1 MAYDPEK
8 YSAKTVLGE
17 QGGGSTV
24 IEDEAKA
31 KADTANVR
39 HIQYR
44 NYGAALTN
52 YESRSDVETL
62 AHRRAREA
70 GDQFSDTDFVRAEGY
85 DPFA

>member
-1 MAYDPEK
+1 MAYDAEQ
-8 YSAKTVLGE
+8 YSAKSNLVN
-17 QGGGSTV
+17 QPGGDPTL
-24 IEDEAKA
+24 EEEAKD

-39 HIQYR
+39 HFSYI
-44 NYGAALTN
+44 NYDAQMTN

-85 DPFA
+85 DGT